1 MNEPKR
7 SIFRADVYKRY
18 LEGKE
23 KAVLPKLV
31 SPPVFAVCWVLV
43 GLLFIGAGLAWF
55 ARVPTFASGDAVI
68 VHKQFELSNRTDDV
82 VAVAFF
88 PPETFP
94 RLRVG
99 ERVFLR
105 QEQSG
110 ERLERSIIAVPTRLS
125 SPEAAIRE
133 FGLSDGAAQRI
144 TKPVAV
150 AVIRFG
156 PAPEG
161 LPAEAYV
168 GSVYRAEMQTGSRRV
183 MSLLPTIGRLTQSS
197 E

>member
-1 MNEPKR
+1 MTEPR
-7 SIFRADVYKRY
+7 RPIFRADAYKRY

-23 KAVLPKLV
+23 KGVLPNLV
-31 SPPVFAVCWVLV
+31 SPPVFAICWVLV
-43 GLLFIGAGLAWF
+43 GLLVVAAGLAWF
-55 ARVPTFASGDAVI
+55 ARVPTFASGEAVI
-68 VHKQFELSNRTDDV
+68 VHEKLELSNRTDDV

-88 PPETFP
+88 PPATFP

-99 ERVFLR
+99 ARVFLR
-105 QEQSG
+105 QEQSA
-110 ERLERSIIAVPTRLS
+110 ERLERSIVAVPAHLIG
-125 SPEAAIRE
+125 PEAAIRE
-133 FGLSDGAAQRI
+133 LGLSGGAAQRI

-150 AVIRFG
+150 AFIQFR

-168 GSVYRAEMQTGSRRV
+168 GSVYRAEMQTGSRRI
-183 MSLLPTIGRLTQSS
+183 MSLMPTIGRLTQSS

>member
-1 MNEPKR
+1 MTEPKR
-7 SIFRADVYKRY
+7 PIFRADAYKRY

-23 KAVLPKLV
+23 KSVLPNLV
-31 SPPVFAVCWVLV
+31 SPPVFAICWVLV
-43 GLLFIGAGLAWF
+43 GLLVIGVGLAWS
-55 ARVPTFASGDAVI
+55 ARVPTFASGEAVI
-68 VHKQFELSNRTDDV
+68 VQTDDV

-94 RLRVG
+94 RLHVG
-99 ERVFLR
+99 ARVFLR
-105 QEQSG
+105 QEQSR
-110 ERLERSIIAVPTRLS
+110 ERLERSIVAVPTHLIG
-125 SPEAAIRE
+125 PEAAVRE
-133 FGLSDGAAQRI
+133 LGLSGGAAQRV

-150 AVIRFG
+150 AVIQFR

-183 MSLLPTIGRLTQSS
+183 LSLIPAIGRRTQSS